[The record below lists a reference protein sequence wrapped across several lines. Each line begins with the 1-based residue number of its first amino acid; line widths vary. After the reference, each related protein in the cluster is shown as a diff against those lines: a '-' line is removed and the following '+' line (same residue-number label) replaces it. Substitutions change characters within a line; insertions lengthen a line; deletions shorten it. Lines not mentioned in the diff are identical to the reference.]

1 MGSVYRQNIA
11 EIATE
16 EFEDGPVMI
25 NFLTGRYFTLN
36 RAGHRLWSV
45 LKAGADDARLV
56 SVLADPPS
64 LPAAEVERI
73 GQDVRSFLDTLI
85 KERLLAEVIGA
96 APIQSPAPVRSGRA

>member
-36 RAGHRLWSV
+36 RAGHRLWSC
-45 LKAGADDARLV
+45 
-56 SVLADPPS
+56 
-64 LPAAEVERI
+64 
-73 GQDVRSFLDTLI
+73 
-85 KERLLAEVIGA
+85 
-96 APIQSPAPVRSGRA
+96 